1 MSTQAPS
8 PVRLVTGAA
17 PGHPV
22 GAPPSRKAG
31 RVSTGGW
38 FPRLLLLP
46 SVVILLVLTGW
57 PLVRLLVT
65 STQEYG
71 RAQVFGQPAE
81 FVGLDNYRAV
91 LTDPMFWKVLGRSVA
106 FCAVNVALTMVLG
119 MLVALLLTR
128 LGTLMRIAVTIGL
141 LMAWAMPALTA
152 IVIWGWMF
160 DTDYGVIN
168 HALTA
173 AGGDFTGH
181 SWLIEPLSFFGVA
194 TIVITWQSV
203 PFVAFTLYAALTQ
216 VPGELL
222 EAAQLD
228 GAGALQR
235 FRNVVMPLL
244 RPVLMILTMLQVIW
258 DLKVFTQIFALQ
270 DAGGIA
276 SETST
281 IGVYIYQVG
290 VAQGNFD
297 TGSAIAVIL
306 VVIMLA
312 ASFVHV
318 NRVLREETA

>member
-8 PVRLVTGAA
+8 PVHLVTGAA

-22 GAPPSRKAG
+22 GAPPAG
-31 RVSTGGW
+31 RVARLRSGW

-46 SVVILLVLTGW
+46 SVVVLLVLTGW
-57 PLVRLLVT
+57 PLARLLVM

-71 RAQVFGQPAE
+71 RAQVFGKPAE
-81 FVGLDNYRAV
+81 FVGLENYRAV
-91 LTDPMFWKVLGRSVA
+91 LTDPTFWKVLGRSIA
-106 FCAVNVALTMVLG
+106 FCAVNVTLTMVIG

-128 LGTLMRIAVTIGL
+128 LGTLMRIAVTVGL

-152 IVIWGWMF
+152 VVIWGWMF
-160 DTDYGVIN
+160 DTDYGVVN
-168 HALTA
+168 HVLTSL
-173 AGGDFTGH
+173 GGDFTGH

-228 GAGALQR
+228 GAGPWER
-235 FRNVVMPLL
+235 FTNVVMPIL
-244 RPVLMILTMLQVIW
+244 RPVVMVLTVLQIIW

-270 DAGGIA
+270 DAGGISA
-276 SETST
+276 ETST